1 MGDAAYYPHGGTGAP
16 LAELPED
23 PEEWGKEDAP
33 KPVVDAIT
41 LAAGAFCGFVG
52 GVGVGCFSKYGTD

>member
-1 MGDAAYYPHGGTGAP
+1 MGEF
-16 LAELPED
+16 ELPED

-41 LAAGAFCGFVG
+41 LAAGA
-52 GVGVGCFSKYGTD
+52 